1 MDAKPQNAAL
11 AALIQRNDAAR
22 QALAEQLQ
30 TLRHRM
36 DLPARLNENIR
47 NNRTLWFAGS
57 TAVGLLVSCIFRKKS
72 PAPAPAAAPRPRK
85 GLIGLALTTA
95 ITLAKPALKTWL
107 WNEAQKRILPRG
119 TPRPR

>member
-72 PAPAPAAAPRPRK
+72 PPPAAAPRPRK

>member
-1 MDAKPQNAAL
+1 MDAKSQNAAL

-22 QALAEQLQ
+22 QALAGHLQ

-47 NNRTLWFAGS
+47 TNRTLWFAGS
-57 TAVGLLVSCIFRKKS
+57 TAFGLLASSFFRKKS
-72 PAPAPAAAPRPRK
+72 PAPAPAPRPRK

-95 ITLAKPALKTWL
+95 ITLAKPAIKTWL